1 MNETS
6 ILFLTDNGKLWA
18 SGDHPEIDIK
28 SHLPKK
34 VIFFDGRIV
43 SDIACGS
50 NFYVVLVKK
59 ISSLT
64 KEDTDSENE
73 LEEVFVK
80 SCTQCLSSVM
90 PSPMSVTS
98 SETGPMGT
106 HLQQSSEAHSTNS
119 ISAVSSNSRE
129 DVFYNVEDEKLVQ
142 KSINSIVNGETNSN
156 EMLDTEKEE
165 KKNSILINTE
175 AARQFLT
182 KQLSWVSSY
191 GNAKD
196 ELQLESVENPASL
209 IKQNVSNMANLV
221 YEGVK
226 TVGDKVVTLSRH
238 VSGSSD
244 VNEVK
249 DDISDNFEELGIEE
263 SKRTAGSLVNSLRNE
278 DIPWSFS
285 AGSSENELIQQ
296 RLSER
301 VNLLIRS
308 GNNTL
313 LTELWAWGDVK
324 YGQLGVGDMM
334 NKSKPRE
341 ITSLNHC
348 GVKKITCGHF
358 HTLALTLDGRVFAW
372 GRNNYM
378 QVAHCSQLDQK
389 SPQLFSS
396 NFFIQ
401 VSPKERAKDIAAGSD
416 HSLIMLEKKL
426 FLMGKY
432 R

>member
-1 MNETS
+1 MNDES
-6 ILFLTDNGKLWA
+6 ILFVTENGQLWA
-18 SGDHPEIDIK
+18 SGDHPQLDIK
-28 SHLPKK
+28 SQVPQK
-34 VIFFDGRIV
+34 VVFFDGRII
-43 SDIACGS
+43 SDVACGS
-50 NFYVVLVKK
+50 NFYIALVKK
-59 ISSLT
+59 ISKLV

-73 LEEVFVK
+73 VVEVFVK
-80 SCTQCLSSVM
+80 SCTQCLSSIM
-90 PSPMSVTS
+90 PSPMSITS
-98 SETGPMGT
+98 SETGPMGNN
-106 HLQQSSEAHSTNS
+106 LQHFSEAHSTNS
-119 ISAVSSNSRE
+119 ISAISSASKE
-129 DVFYNVEDEKLVQ
+129 DVFYNVEDEKLI
-142 KSINSIVNGETNSN
+142 KNSINGMVNGETNSN
-156 EMLDTEKEE
+156 DVSETDKEE

-196 ELQLESVENPASL
+196 ELQLDTIDNPTSL
-209 IKQNVSNMANLV
+209 IKQNVSSMASLV

-244 VNEVK
+244 VNDVR
-249 DDISDNFEELGIEE
+249 DDVSDNFEELGIEE
-263 SKRTAGSLVNSLRNE
+263 SKRTAGSLINSLRNDE
-278 DIPWSFS
+278 IPWSFS
-285 AGSSENELIQQ
+285 PGSSENELVQQ
-296 RLSER
+296 RLSKR

-308 GNNTL
+308 GNSAL
-313 LTELWAWGDVK
+313 LTELWTWGDVK
-324 YGQLGVGDMM
+324 YGQLGVGDII
-334 NKSKPRE
+334 NKAQPRE
-341 ITSLNHC
+341 VTSLNHC
-348 GVKKITCGHF
+348 GVKKIVCGNF

-372 GRNNYM
+372 GRNNFM

-401 VSPKERAKDIAAGSD
+401 LSPKERAKDIAAGSD

-426 FLMGKY
+426 FLMGKH